1 MSWKGAFQAHQDGIL
16 CLAVSNDGS
25 LLASGGFDGLRMWDL
40 QNKVELRKPSQTRN
54 ARDPI
59 TCAAWLTL
67 EDKRNNILCCGTGLG
82 YVLFWKQNSTL
93 ATPEFEETVARRV
106 GTGQEIMAINWCKG
120 SDQLVTAT
128 YDKRVQ
134 LWTVGAKH
142 TLTNIFSIEL
152 PTTVPRA
159 IYFHGADILVFGMY
173 DGEIHT
179 LRGKDGIVLATK
191 TIGRMIGN
199 AAIDAAHTS
208 FVIDNAVN
216 GFSLHRIEDG
226 VCTRTYDTNPRKGF
240 PKQVAIAEG
249 GSMVVG
255 GSDDGLVYVFDK
267 ATSELVQTLRHSTNG
282 RVQTVTVRSVIMDR
296 TTTDT
301 HHQTHDTGDIHYILA
316 ATSSNEN
323 DISISV
329 WKKLAT
335 SSKRHQKKRGGLTAL
350 TALRSV
356 WQALPHLTALAV
368 IAMFALQMR
377 VSSEVYTK
385 TCS

>member
-1 MSWKGAFQAHQDGIL
+1 
-16 CLAVSNDGS
+16 
-25 LLASGGFDGLRMWDL
+25 MWDL
-40 QNKVELRKPSQTRN
+40 QNKVELHKPSQMQN
-54 ARDPI
+54 AWDPI

-82 YVLFWKQNSTL
+82 YVLFWMQNLML
-93 ATPEFEETVARRV
+93 ATPDFKEMVARWV

-120 SDQLVTAT
+120 SDQL
-128 YDKRVQ
+128 

-152 PTTVPRA
+152 PTTVPHA
-159 IYFHGADILVFGMY
+159 IYFYGADILMFGMY

-179 LRGKDGIVLATK
+179 LHGKDGIVLVTK
-191 TIGRMIGN
+191 TISRMMNTLRGN

-226 VCTRTYDTNPRKGF
+226 ICTRTYDTNPRKGF
-240 PKQVAIAEG
+240 PKQVAIVEG
-249 GSMVVG
+249 GSMVV
-255 GSDDGLVYVFDK
+255 
-267 ATSELVQTLRHSTNG
+267 ATL
-282 RVQTVTVRSVIMDR
+282 
-296 TTTDT
+296 
-301 HHQTHDTGDIHYILA
+301 
-316 ATSSNEN
+316 SNEN

-335 SSKRHQKKRGGLTAL
+335 SSKWHQKKRGGLTAL
-350 TALRSV
+350 TALHSV

-368 IAMFALQMR
+368 IVMFMLQMR
-377 VSSEVYTK
+377 RVQGEDQAVIPLSWKGNLPPIYPTQPRGIIHTDVRLHGENNIEEGSTGHGNDAAEEYECDGPITTEWQQSK
-385 TCS
+385 MSL

>member
-1 MSWKGAFQAHQDGIL
+1 MVIPDKSTPKYVLERRLSAHQDGIL

-25 LLASGGFDGLRMWDL
+25 LLAS
-40 QNKVELRKPSQTRN
+40 S
-54 ARDPI
+54 
-59 TCAAWLTL
+59 AWLTL

-120 SDQLVTAT
+120 
-128 YDKRVQ
+128 
-134 LWTVGAKH
+134 
-142 TLTNIFSIEL
+142 TLNYL
-152 PTTVPRA
+152 TTVPRA
-159 IYFHGADILVFGMY
+159 VYFHGADILVFGMY

-179 LRGKDGIVLATK
+179 LRRKGWHSPCDKDYRQNDPTLALSST
-191 TIGRMIGN
+191 MP
-199 AAIDAAHTS
+199 
-208 FVIDNAVN
+208 VN

-226 VCTRTYDTNPRKGF
+226 ICTRTYDTNPRKGF

-282 RVQTVTVRSVIMDR
+282 RVQTVTQ
-296 TTTDT
+296 
-301 HHQTHDTGDIHYILA
+301 HQA
-316 ATSSNEN
+316 MKM
-323 DISISV
+323 ISPFLYGKNWQHLPS
-329 WKKLAT
+329 
-335 SSKRHQKKRGGLTAL
+335 RHQKKRGGLTAL

-368 IAMFALQMR
+368 IAMFAVANESSAEKTTSRKGAAGHGNDAVEEYECDGPITTGVATIRNVFSRSYHKHRSILSIVVVNVVININVNLQCNDMWGDA
-377 VSSEVYTK
+377 SEPTINGDGQKYNG
-385 TCS
+385 